1 MEPQNSPISTNDT
14 FVFPVEGLDP
24 NTAPLACAGL
34 LYAHVVRPIDDEDI
48 LVRVAGLLDRIGDK
62 ARSYVVIFKRSL
74 LSRAFT
80 LDDEIRKLPTCDL
93 RELVRAHSSI
103 DAEPLQESALQDTTS
118 SSPLARGEVGADL
131 IPLPEMF
138 ISQETMQAACATM
151 ETQAK
156 PTTIVFSKQKHDQL
170 CWLRAALFGL
180 QRQIALAKDR
190 PHLMHF
196 FKKLDAIIRHVL
208 VSHRYLHRW
217 ILNASPVIVGGR
229 LVGWRLRVGFPLK
242 SAV

>member
-34 LYAHVVRPIDDEDI
+34 LYANVVRPIDDEDI

-74 LSRAFT
+74 LSKAFT
-80 LDDEIRKLPTCDL
+80 LDDEARKLPTCEL
-93 RELVRAHSSI
+93 RELVQAHASTDI
-103 DAEPLQESALQDTTS
+103 PLPESALQDTTS
-118 SSPLARGEVGADL
+118 SSHSREEAEADL
-131 IPLPEMF
+131 IPLPELF
-138 ISQETMQAACATM
+138 VSCETMQTASGSMGIQAESATILFS
-151 ETQAK
+151 TQK
-156 PTTIVFSKQKHDQL
+156 RNQL
-170 CWLRAALFGL
+170 CWLRAALLGL
-180 QRQIALAKDR
+180 QRQIALAKNH

-196 FKKLDAIIRHVL
+196 LKKLDALIRHVL

-217 ILNASPVIVGGR
+217 ILNATPVIVGDR
-229 LVGWRLRVGFPLK
+229 LVGWRLRVGYPLK
-242 SAV
+242 PTV